1 MKALSLLLGGLFIL
15 LQMKLWW
22 GDGSIRQ
29 VRVLQREVSS
39 QEEKVETLKSRNQL
53 LEAEVQDLKYQ
64 LSALEEKARTGLG
77 MIRKGET
84 FYQYSMDD
92 P

>member
-1 MKALSLLLGGLFIL
+1 
-15 LQMKLWW
+15 
-22 GDGSIRQ
+22 
-29 VRVLQREVSS
+29 
-39 QEEKVETLKSRNQL
+39 
-53 LEAEVQDLKYQ
+53 VQDLKYQ